1 MKAGPVRASYKPNM
15 GVPTQGNPSYS
26 LSLEDSKVAS
36 KSTKKFQKH
45 KLSKAESAQYVRTT
59 NFSESEILRL
69 HSKFQNMTKGE
80 EELTFEDIGN
90 VEEMKANPFASRIC
104 ELFSEDGSGRLTFDK
119 FLNMM
124 DAFSDDTPS
133 EVKLVWAFAMWDF
146 DGDGV
151 IGSADIKHGIDLIT
165 HSGPVVQPSIHM
177 LQRAASNAAL
187 DDEELDLIVMHV
199 CQEVD
204 PNCDGL
210 SYFDFRRILA
220 RMPDFLHNFHISI

>member
-1 MKAGPVRASYKPNM
+1 MPGH
-15 GVPTQGNPSYS
+15 PSVS
-26 LSLEDSKVAS
+26 DDTRVAP

-45 KLSKAESAQYVRTT
+45 RLSKPESANYARTT

-69 HSKFQNMTKGE
+69 HRKFQNMTRGKD
-80 EELTFEDIGN
+80 ELTFEDIGN
-90 VEEMKANPFASRIC
+90 IEEMKANPFAHRIC

-133 EVKLVWAFAMWDF
+133 EVKLVWAFAMWDY

-151 IGSADIKHGIDLIT
+151 IGSDDIKHGIDLIT
-165 HSGPVVQPSIHM
+165 HSGPMVQPSIHM
-177 LQRAASNAAL
+177 LQRVASNAAL
-187 DDEELDLIVMHV
+187 DEEELELIVKHV

-204 PNCDGL
+204 PNCNGL
-210 SYFDFRRILA
+210 SYFDFRRVLA